1 MIRTVRLRVTRD
13 TTKPQML
20 RKVLF
25 DTGGNH
31 LNSHQKR
38 ESVLFY
44 IFSSYYLC
52 RLRYSAVYV
61 ESWDE
66 QYAAIVVKEWAA
78 TTWHMKF
85 FHDM

>member
-1 MIRTVRLRVTRD
+1 MSTCFMLASWIIRTVRLRVTRD

-31 LNSHQKR
+31 LNSHQER
-38 ESVLFY
+38 VCVFFY
-44 IFSSYYLC
+44 IFSLYYLC
-52 RLRYSAVYV
+52 CLRYSAVSV

-66 QYAAIVVKEWAA
+66 QYAAIVVKE
-78 TTWHMKF
+78 
-85 FHDM
+85 

>member
-1 MIRTVRLRVTRD
+1 MSTCFMLASRMIRTVRLRVTRD
-13 TTKPQML
+13 TTKPQNLMP

-52 RLRYSAVYV
+52 CLRYSAVSV

-66 QYAAIVVKEWAA
+66 QYAAIVVK
-78 TTWHMKF
+78 T
-85 FHDM
+85 